1 MKNIRAP
8 RRGTRGSFGLAGR
21 LVAATTLSASL
32 FALGA
37 CSVDE
42 LLEVEDVDVAT
53 PESVQDPAAANVVY
67 AGALAELQNSYTCTD
82 CTVTLPGL
90 MVDELRDID
99 TFPTRIEVDQRLV
112 QENNGTV
119 QEWYRRLHR
128 ARAAAQRATELFAEF
143 RPTDAR
149 RAELHAMHGFALV
162 HLAENFCNGLAI
174 SNFDGTPEFGD
185 PLTVDEVFVR
195 AVAQFDSSIGFAVA
209 GSAERNLAAVGKGRA
224 LLNRADFAGA
234 AAAVANVPVTFKYYI
249 NNSENSARQNNG
261 IHTNVGPLS
270 KRFAVADVDG
280 GNGLPF
286 RSEGW
291 NRAAPATGDVRVRWY
306 QDAGTGQDGASTPYY
321 TLKYPSRSQD
331 TPLAEGVEA
340 QLIIAENQL
349 RTGGDWLGTLN
360 ALRANS
366 ALISGAPITTDA
378 SQTVV
383 PLAPLTDPGTQA
395 ARENLLFKE
404 RAYWLF
410 LTGHRLGDLRRLVRP
425 PYGRGAESVF
435 PTGPYQGAAGGSMGT
450 DVNFPITLDELN
462 NPRAPRCADRN
473 A

>member
-1 MKNIRAP
+1 MKNIRSL
-8 RRGTRGSFGLAGR
+8 RRGGRGSFGLAGR
-21 LVAATTLSASL
+21 LVAATSLTASL
-32 FALGA
+32 VALGA
-37 CSVDE
+37 CSVDD
-42 LLEVEDVDVAT
+42 LLVVEDIDVAT
-53 PESVQDPAAANVVY
+53 PESVQDPSALGVVY
-67 AGALAELQNSYTCTD
+67 AGALAELQNSYTCVD

-90 MVDELRDID
+90 MADELRDID
-99 TFPTRIEVDQRLV
+99 TFPTRIEVDQRAV
-112 QENNGTV
+112 QENNTTV

-128 ARAAAQRATELFAEF
+128 ARAAAGRATAAFAEF
-143 RPTDAR
+143 NPTDVR
-149 RAELHAMHGFALV
+149 RSELHSMHGFALV

-174 SNFDGTPEFGD
+174 STFDGTPTFGD
-185 PLTVDEVFVR
+185 PLTVDDVFVR
-195 AVAQFDSSIGFAVA
+195 AIAQFDSALSFAPA
-209 GSAERNLAAVGKGRA
+209 ASAEQNLAAVGKGRA

-234 AAAVANVPVTFKYYI
+234 ATAVANVPVTFKYYI
-249 NNSENSARQNNG
+249 NSSENSTRQNNG

-270 KRFAVADVDG
+270 KRFSIADVDG

-291 NRAAPATGDVRVRWY
+291 DRSAPTTGDVRIRWY
-306 QDAGTGQDGASTPYY
+306 RDAGTGQDGVSPPFY
-321 TLKYPSRSQD
+321 TLKYPSRATD
-331 TPLAEGVEA
+331 VPLAEGVEA

-349 RTGGDWLGTLN
+349 RTGGNWLATLN

-366 ALISGAPITTDA
+366 ALISGAPITSETGQA
-378 SQTVV
+378 VI
-383 PLAPLTDPGTQA
+383 PLAPLTDPGTQT

-410 LTGHRLGDLRRLVRP
+410 LTGHRLGDLRRLVRA
-425 PYGRGAESVF
+425 PYSRGAETVF

-462 NPRAPRCADRN
+462 NPRAPRCTNRN